1 MYCNFARGVIHGF
14 TKTFN
19 SEKKLESLCWYQ
31 NGLPFGQ
38 FWHFCRGG
46 GYLVGRLDQF
56 GDFSGRDLA
65 FVFPDLRTALYGT
78 FRRGR
83 MVSAVT
89 ARVRNLVRRDNM
101 VSLIFSTE
109 STSSYTWDPATRD
122 SISCRPLLQDPY
134 ELVHVRVG
142 QCKDPSKGEG
152 LFVAT
157 QGGVESGTILAFYNG
172 VRLTSEECAQPC
184 EDWRDDAYKIM
195 DQTEEENV
203 LDIPQQFRHLSQYR
217 ASLAHKANHCFQPNA
232 KFCSFFHPRFGL
244 IPALI
249 SLKHISAGMEILVN
263 YEYSFDSSPPWYS
276 QLQVESMMRAYQQT
290 RL

>member
-1 MYCNFARGVIHGF
+1 M
-14 TKTFN
+14 
-19 SEKKLESLCWYQ
+19 
-31 NGLPFGQ
+31 
-38 FWHFCRGG
+38 
-46 GYLVGRLDQF
+46 GRLDQF

-65 FVFPDLRTALYGT
+65 FLFPDLRTALYGT

-83 MVSAVT
+83 MVSALA
-89 ARVRNLVRRDNM
+89 ARVSSLVRRDNIM
-101 VSLIFSTE
+101 GLAFTTQ
-109 STSSYTWDPATRD
+109 STSSYSWDPATRD
-122 SISCRPLLQDPY
+122 CISSRPLLQDPY
-134 ELVHVRVG
+134 EMVSSRVG

-157 QGGVESGTILAFYNG
+157 PGGVQPGTILAFYNG
-172 VRLTSEECAQPC
+172 VRLTSEECSQPC

-203 LDIPQQFRHLSQYR
+203 LDIPQQFRSLSQYR
-217 ASLAHKANHCFQPNA
+217 ATLAHKANHSFKPNA

-249 SLKHISAGMEILVN
+249 SLAQISAGMEILVN
-263 YEYSFDSSPPWYS
+263 YEYSFDSGPPWYS
-276 QLQVESMMRAYQQT
+276 QLQVDDMMRAYQQS